1 MAEVQTG
8 GHEKGGKNKQK
19 KISLRVDFTP
29 MVDMNMLLITFFMFC
44 TSLSKP
50 QTMEFSMPDKD
61 AKVEDQTKVPP
72 ERAITIL
79 LAKDNKVYY
88 YFGEPNYE
96 DYTSL
101 IESDYTANGLRKM
114 LLGRNAD
121 MIAKLDALKQR
132 KKNNQISEED
142 FEIQAAEAK
151 KAKEAPVIVIKPMD
165 DASYNNMVDALD
177 EMLVCNITK
186 YAIVEFSDVDDFLL
200 KNYLT
205 QGKAAEAAPN

>member
-19 KISLRVDFTP
+19 KITLRVDFTP

-101 IESDYTANGLRKM
+101 IESDYTATGLRRM

-151 KAKEAPVIVIKPMD
+151 KAKEAPVVVIKPMD